1 MTPLQQCAL
10 IGTIIATS
18 CTAALSIYRWQ
29 QSAYPRPAYIII
41 SGSVSLKGDSGQLRA
56 DIVKRRPECT
66 RKSAVIEF
74 RFVDGSS
81 KSFNVDF
88 GSHLTPGRHVLAG
101 SFEIKNTVA
110 PDASV
115 APLLQT
121 FHDCGADNPPVTAI
135 CQMSF
140 EGSAK
145 IVCDEED

>member
-56 DIVKRRPECT
+56 DIVKRR
-66 RKSAVIEF
+66 